1 MYWNIQQITGKVT
14 ALCMSQI
21 YAFSILNAT
30 TMYFIFLSDEINYHA
45 QIMWLQRSSFLLI
58 MEIVFASQ

>member
-30 TMYFIFLSDEINYHA
+30 MMYFIFSLWWNHHV
-45 QIMWLQRSSFLLI
+45 QIMWLQRSDILLI
-58 MEIVFASQ
+58 MEIAFASQ